1 MSHTILLIQKT
12 KAATSKTYIE
22 CASVATAMDEVISMY
37 EEFLKNK
44 YPHKER
50 IEFDVKE
57 VLDMVY
63 NLPDCAALVFDP
75 KTASYIPHDKSWI
88 QKQVVARAQSRA
100 R

>member
-1 MSHTILLIQKT
+1 
-12 KAATSKTYIE
+12 
-22 CASVATAMDEVISMY
+22 MDEVISMY
-37 EEFLKNK
+37 EEYLKNK